1 MIPILYSA
9 DETSF
14 KSNGLGRLTDC
25 ISCTVTEERNG
36 IYEAEFVYPVN
47 GVHYS
52 EIKEGCIIYCTHDDS
67 GDAQPFDIYKRSAE
81 INGTVTFNAHHI
93 SYRLANV
100 ICKPFEVTNA
110 SAGAA
115 LDALKANAINPTPFY
130 FYTDKATTGTFRL
143 DKPDS
148 LKTRLGGVAGSILDV
163 YDGGE
168 YEWDKFS
175 VTLLT
180 ARGVNNG
187 VSIRYGKNMTDITAE
202 KSIEGRYTGVVPFWK
217 DDGGLLVM
225 LPEYYILSSALPYE
239 MAEWAEHNDVIIRE
253 ENDAPIEFK
262 YPVILLAPM
271 DLSEEWEEP
280 PTESQL
286 RDKATALLAASRAW
300 ETEENIEVDFV
311 ALWQTPEYEN
321 VAALQ
326 RVALCDTVTVYFPA
340 FDVEVSK
347 KVVKV
352 EYNVLLDRY
361 NSLELGAAKVSFAEV
376 ITNRTVDLMTNY
388 VRKGHLQQAIENAT
402 SLITGGLGGYVVF
415 QYNADGQPE
424 EILVMDTDD
433 INTAVN
439 VIRINRNGIGF
450 SRTGYQGPFITAW
463 TIDGHFVADF
473 IDSGTLNASVIKA
486 GTISSM
492 TGGTSWNLNNG
503 VLESSYQYTNNYR
516 TTRLSAGAIN
526 FLKNNIVMGRIA
538 PAAWGNDFDNKEG
551 VVFSAAPDAVY
562 IGIGHQ
568 FVQDGVTYAQ
578 SDIVINNGLDPN
590 GITQR
595 VIFRNS
601 TYFQYNVVI
610 GLYLIPDADGVHSC
624 GKEDLRW
631 FSVWT
636 RYVRFASGAYI
647 WFDESND
654 YLYTS
659 KTIHQASDENLK
671 NIFDY
676 DSHYDDLLDDLEPII
691 YTWKTRPDGNRFVGL
706 GARKTAA
713 LLKMHGL
720 ENSGFVGINQD
731 EDGNEVYSID
741 YQELTVMLLH
751 KVQKQQEEI
760 KELKTQIESMLSR
773 LDKLEGK

>member
-115 LDALKANAINPTPFY
+115 LDALKANAINPTPFT

-148 LKTRLGGVAGSILDV
+148 LKTLLGGVTGSILDV

-180 ARGVNNG
+180 ARGVDNG

-217 DDGGLLVM
+217 DDGGVLVV

-239 MAEWAEHNDVIIRE
+239 MAEWTEHNDVIIRE
-253 ENDAPIEFK
+253 ENDVPIEFK

-280 PTESQL
+280 PTETQL

-361 NSLELGAAKVSFAEV
+361 NSLELGAAKTSFAEV

-402 SLITGGLGGYVVF
+402 ALITGGLGGYVVF

-473 IDSGTLNASVIKA
+473 IDSGTLNANLIKT
-486 GTISSM
+486 GTI
-492 TGGTSWNLNNG
+492 TGINAGNSWNLNSGILQSVNSRG
-503 VLESSYQYTNNYR
+503 RSTRISGGWIEFYINDTR
-516 TTRLSAGAIN
+516 TGY
-526 FLKNNIVMGRIA
+526 IA
-538 PAAWGNDFDNKEG
+538 PFAWGNDYDNQEG
-551 VVFSAAPDAVY
+551 VVLLISNDAVY
-562 IGIGHQ
+562 LGIGA
-568 FVQDGVTYAQ
+568 GGTTY
-578 SDIVINNGLDPN
+578 ILINNGLDPDGRTERVQIN
-590 GITQR
+590 G
-595 VIFRNS
+595 N
-601 TYFQYNVVI
+601 TYFKYQTYFNQTVTLNSRI
-610 GLYLIPDADGVHSC
+610 IPDGDGAFNSKI
-624 GKEDLRW
+624 GESDTRW
-631 FSVWT
+631 YQVWT
-636 RYVRFASGAYI
+636 KSLNFETGVYI
-647 WFDESND
+647 NYNSSSDWI
-654 YLYTS
+654 YAS
-659 KTIHQASDENLK
+659 KTIQQASDENLK
-671 NIFDY
+671 NIFEY
-676 DSHYDDLLDDLEPII
+676 DPKYDDLIDVLEPII
-691 YTWKTRPDGNRFVGL
+691 YTWKTRPDGNRLVGL

-720 ENSGFVGINQD
+720 EHSGFVGINQD

-741 YQELTVMLLH
+741 YQELSVMLLH

-760 KELKTQIESMLSR
+760 KELKTQIESILSR